1 MREAGYLAAFSA
13 SLLFGLSDSLVRAA
27 SRRLSPYVNLLISL
41 LVGTPILWLAVP
53 ATGSLS
59 MGLSALT
66 AYIIAGLLN
75 FVAGRLLFYI
85 AVANLGAATATVATS
100 PVTALSALL
109 AWPLLGEKLM
119 YLQLLGVVLASMAVY
134 IASTRPSGK
143 PFHGEH
149 YLLGIMA
156 ALSASLVFATATI
169 MVRYAAY
176 RGGDPVTGTAISYTV
191 ALPFAALLVIA
202 KKQHSNLLHIS
213 REHRYMIAAAISVAL
228 AQLSRYYS
236 LTELTVANA
245 VVLIG
250 LFPLH
255 TVAFTTIMGH
265 TTEEKPGKR
274 HVAAAII
281 ATIAIVLV
289 TRGK

>member
-1 MREAGYLAAFSA
+1 VSEAGYLAAFGA
-13 SLLFGLSDSLVRAA
+13 GLLFGLSDSLVRAA

-53 ATGSLS
+53 AIGSTY

-66 AYIIAGLLN
+66 AYIIAELLN

-100 PVTALSALL
+100 PVTALSA
-109 AWPLLGEKLM
+109 
-119 YLQLLGVVLASMAVY
+119 
-134 IASTRPSGK
+134 
-143 PFHGEH
+143 
-149 YLLGIMA
+149 
-156 ALSASLVFATATI
+156 SLVFATATI

-176 RGGDPVTGTAISYTV
+176 HGGDPVTGTAVSYTV
-191 ALPFAALLVIA
+191 ALSFAALLVIA
-202 KKQHSNLLHIS
+202 KKQQSNLLHLS
-213 REHRYMIAAAISVAL
+213 REHKYMIAAAISVAL

-236 LTELTVANA
+236 LTELSVANA

-255 TVAFTTIMGH
+255 TVAFTAIMKH
-265 TTEEKPGKR
+265 STEEKPGKR
-274 HVAAAII
+274 HVIAAII
-281 ATIAIVLV
+281 AIVAIMLV